1 MLLMSFIFKSVQ
13 FLLILKYPSLIM
25 SLETYKINEKIKLNE
40 NIFENLNVLIKAWKG
55 TNQLFTLK

>member
-40 NIFENLNVLIKAWKG
+40 NIFENLNVLIKACKG
-55 TNQLFTLK
+55 TIQLFTLK